1 MLNGTICRKSNRL
14 IDEENVFD
22 PYLLQ
27 LKNQSK
33 LKTSSTFKNYILGD
47 CCKEY
52 HIMLTSVVINST
64 QILTKISMNRSN
76 ENEFIVKIINELSFL
91 MNAITVTL
99 IKIIAI
105 ILIEKCCSFYTFTL
119 LIYMYLPIVNL

>member
-1 MLNGTICRKSNRL
+1 
-14 IDEENVFD
+14 
-22 PYLLQ
+22 
-27 LKNQSK
+27 
-33 LKTSSTFKNYILGD
+33 
-47 CCKEY
+47 
-52 HIMLTSVVINST
+52 MLTSVVINST

-105 ILIEKCCSFYTFTL
+105 ILIEICCSFFTFTL